1 MENTSASVNPGKHTD
16 QAVLFGTNEPQAHY
30 DWKTEN
36 NDANT
41 SSAKETA
48 PFILFVDDEPKA
60 LKGFENTFSDDFNIL
75 TASSALHALAILEVR
90 ANDIAVVMSD
100 QRMPEK
106 SGVELLTYV
115 NENQP
120 DVVRILTSAYSDM
133 AAAVDAVN
141 IANVSQYI
149 TKPWDIEKLHKTLHE
164 AINQFLSSKS
174 ARTLENSVTDI
185 TSAGANRAP
194 ARRTRGKP
202 TNVDHYVGERVRTQR
217 NILKLTQTELG
228 NMLSVSF
235 QQVQKYENGTNR
247 ISVGKLYQIAK
258 ALNVPLSFFFEGL
271 PQNVKKNTS
280 YEHGYHKKVLDLA
293 RRFEALPKHYYG
305 ALDEVIKT
313 FEAVPPQKQGTE

>member
-1 MENTSASVNPGKHTD
+1 MENISVGVSPAKQTD
-16 QAVLFGTNEPQAHY
+16 QAVLFGANESQADY
-30 DWKTEN
+30 GWKTEN

-60 LKGFENTFSDDFNIL
+60 LKGFENTFNDDFNIL
-75 TASSALHALAILEVR
+75 TASSALQALAILEVR
-90 ANDIAVVMSD
+90 GNDIAVVMSD

-115 NENQP
+115 NESQP

-141 IANVSQYI
+141 VANVSQYI
-149 TKPWDIEKLHKTLHE
+149 TKPWDIKKLHKTLHD
-164 AINQFLSSKS
+164 AVNQFLSSKS
-174 ARTLENSVTDI
+174 ARTSEDSTTDI

-228 NMLSVSF
+228 DMLNVSF

-258 ALNVPLSFFFEGL
+258 ALDVPLSFFFEGL
-271 PQNVKKNTS
+271 PQNVKENVS

-313 FEAVPPQKQGTE
+313 FEAVPKKNH